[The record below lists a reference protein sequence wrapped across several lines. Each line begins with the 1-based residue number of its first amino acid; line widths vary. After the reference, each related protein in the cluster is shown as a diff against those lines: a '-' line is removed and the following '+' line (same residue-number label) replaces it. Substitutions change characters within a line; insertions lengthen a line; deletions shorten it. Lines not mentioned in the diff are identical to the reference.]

1 MALVKIEKKAVG
13 DRVFDAIHEEIRSGV
28 YQPGERLP
36 SERVLSE
43 QLGVSKSSVKVAMQ
57 RLVALGLVEMRRG
70 EGNFVKEHSGN
81 PYLDQVRQFLVEA
94 QGVSKITEYRFYIEM
109 ATARLAMKRAT
120 PDNYAAME
128 KLLVQM
134 EDAARE
140 DDLVRHGRLD
150 FEFHREICRA
160 TQNDIFIKTYELIG
174 PMLRGHAT
182 LLNQGT
188 FDNLRSQQPGDDLHW
203 RLYRAIRDHDTD
215 ACRRCYAE
223 MFSVFEPFPEEHLRD
238 D

>member
-13 DRVFDAIHEEIRSGV
+13 DRVFDAIHEEITSGV

-70 EGNFVKEHSGN
+70 EGNFVKEHTGN

-94 QGVSKITEYRFYIEM
+94 QDVSKITEYRFYIEM

-120 PDNYAAME
+120 PDNFATME

-160 TQNDIFIKTYELIG
+160 TKNDMFVKTYELIG

-188 FDNLRSQQPGDDLHW
+188 FDNLRVQEPGDDVHR
-203 RLYRAIRDHDTD
+203 RLYRAIRDRDAN

-238 D
+238 